1 MSRFTEEDYRR
12 RLVDAFIGR
21 RPVQLVI
28 SRKVRT
34 ATPGG
39 TGYVETPTDL
49 PTQTFRWL
57 PVASG
62 RQPRT
67 VTAGGQVTNMPVQLE
82 GSSDADVQVGDTI
95 TTPDGKYR
103 VEHIDPVKD
112 VRVLADLVYLGK

>member
-1 MSRFTEEDYRR
+1 VSKFSEEYYRR
-12 RLVDAFIGR
+12 RLVDYVIQR
-21 RPVQLVI
+21 RPVELVI
-28 SRKVRT
+28 SRKIRT

-49 PTQTFRWL
+49 PVQQFRWV
-57 PVASG
+57 PIATG

-67 VTAGGQVTNMPVQLE
+67 VTTGGQVTSMPVQLE
-82 GSSDADVQVGDTI
+82 GSSDADLQIGDTI

-103 VEHIDPVKD
+103 VEHIDPIKD